1 MLTIKFTLKDCDI
14 NYECLHIDEVLR
26 GKLRFKS
33 NNGFYFYSELH
44 PKIYV
49 NKKIVNLRGEETIVN
64 LRGNNRSQ
72 DNEEQTIKFDSIS
85 ERDSFIGEVKK
96 AFEELR
102 RYFASQFEYG
112 VYSEPVL
119 RIEDKGCLEKTVES
133 KTEEK
138 DYEYLTA
145 DKARKLYEEAH
156 ELIRKRNEGR
166 EERIKTFYEEAIK
179 AIDKQILKG
188 VSSGCKIIIY
198 PYSFYVK
205 DFLFEREKAKLRDFL
220 QDHYISKGFG
230 CTFQGS
236 LSYPDIKIKLFPE
249 EE

>member
-49 NKKIVNLRGEETIVN
+49 NKKIVN

-156 ELIRKRNEGR
+156 ELIRKRNE
-166 EERIKTFYEEAIK
+166 ERKEKVKTFYEEAIK
-179 AIDKQILKG
+179 SIDKQILEG
-188 VSSGCKIIIY
+188 VSSGHKIIIC
-198 PYSFYVK
+198 PSSFCVNE
-205 DFLFEREKAKLRDFL
+205 FLYEEEKSKLRDFL

-236 LSYPDIKIKLFPE
+236 LSYLDIKIKLFPE
-249 EE
+249 EEQ